1 MTKLRTVVRGGFY
14 WLVADVTQP
23 DRTRRVWLHK
33 QGRVGDCICPGQKMK
48 EA

>member
-1 MTKLRTVVRGGFY
+1 MTKLRTVARGKFL

-23 DRTRRVWLHK
+23 DRIHRVWLHK
-33 QGRVGDCICPGQKMK
+33 QGRVGDCIRPGQKMK